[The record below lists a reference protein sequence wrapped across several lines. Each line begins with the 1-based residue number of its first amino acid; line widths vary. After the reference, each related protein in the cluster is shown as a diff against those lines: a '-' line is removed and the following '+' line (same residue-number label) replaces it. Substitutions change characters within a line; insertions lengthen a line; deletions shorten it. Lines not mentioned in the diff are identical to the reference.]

1 MRILC
6 YGDSNT
12 WGYDPTSGM
21 RFAHRW
27 PKVLA
32 QQFPQDEI
40 IEEGLNGRTLV
51 HEDPYGK
58 GRCGSAVLEML
69 LRTHQPLD
77 LIIMMLGT
85 NDLKTMYHLNAE
97 MIAKGVRENIKIM
110 QNPFLYE
117 RYAIPKILVVSPIAL
132 GETIL
137 TTSAWAGEFHER
149 SYQVARHMAKPIQEI
164 CAQYHCYFFDAASV
178 ACASK
183 ADGVHMDEENHRK
196 LAYALAKEIR
206 KMQKDH
212 EKV

>member
-1 MRILC
+1 MGIVIL
-6 YGDSNT
+6 GD
-12 WGYDPTSGM
+12 M
-21 RFAHRW
+21 IQQVECVLLHRW

-117 RYAIPKILVVSPIAL
+117 RYAS
-132 GETIL
+132 
-137 TTSAWAGEFHER
+137 
-149 SYQVARHMAKPIQEI
+149 
-164 CAQYHCYFFDAASV
+164 
-178 ACASK
+178 
-183 ADGVHMDEENHRK
+183 
-196 LAYALAKEIR
+196 
-206 KMQKDH
+206 
-212 EKV
+212 

>member
-137 TTSAWAGEFHER
+137 TTSPWAGEFHER
-149 SYQVARHMAKPIQEI
+149 SYQVARHMAKSIQEI

>member
-1 MRILC
+1 
-6 YGDSNT
+6 
-12 WGYDPTSGM
+12 
-21 RFAHRW
+21 
-27 PKVLA
+27 
-32 QQFPQDEI
+32 
-40 IEEGLNGRTLV
+40 
-51 HEDPYGK
+51 
-58 GRCGSAVLEML
+58 
-69 LRTHQPLD
+69 
-77 LIIMMLGT
+77 
-85 NDLKTMYHLNAE
+85 MYHLNAE

-117 RYAIPKILVVSPIAL
+117 RYVIPKILVVSPIAL

-137 TTSAWAGEFHER
+137 TTSPWAGEFHER

>member
-117 RYAIPKILVVSPIAL
+117 RYVIPKILVVSPIAL

-137 TTSAWAGEFHER
+137 TTSPWAGEFHER

-164 CAQYHCYFFDAASV
+164 CAQYHCYFFDAASG

>member
-97 MIAKGVRENIKIM
+97 MIVKGVRENIKIM

-117 RYAIPKILVVSPIAL
+117 RYVIPKILVVSPIAL

-137 TTSAWAGEFHER
+137 TTSPWAGEFHER

>member
-117 RYAIPKILVVSPIAL
+117 RYVIPKILVVSPIAL

-137 TTSAWAGEFHER
+137 TTSPWAGESHER

>member
-117 RYAIPKILVVSPIAL
+117 RYVIPKILVVSPIAL

-137 TTSAWAGEFHER
+137 TTSPWVGEFHER

-212 EKV
+212 EKF

>member
-137 TTSAWAGEFHER
+137 TTSPWAGEFHER